1 MVATAADGNSLVI
14 RFIIYLSQAAF
25 QNGAETAADRSK
37 SNDVELA
44 VGSGKVAH
52 PSTAQHAAG

>member
-1 MVATAADGNSLVI
+1 MFN
-14 RFIIYLSQAAF
+14 Q
-25 QNGAETAADRSK
+25 RSK

>member
-1 MVATAADGNSLVI
+1 MFD
-14 RFIIYLSQAAF
+14 Q
-25 QNGAETAADRSK
+25 RSK